1 MNTTN
6 GKNKKKHII
15 RDMDKPL
22 LIVTGLLILVGTLSI
37 VSASANESISRYS
50 NSSVYYYFYRHA
62 FMLAVGIIGALVIHR
77 LPTKYYKIIAP
88 VLWVGVASLLVGLF
102 IYGSVHRGALNWIPI
117 AGVKVQPSEFS
128 KPVIIVMISL
138 LFERMNK
145 KFNNNNF
152 NPWIYTTLW
161 IAIGVVIPVIVFFQ
175 DDLGTASIIFL
186 ISGFMYLAGP
196 LDKKVRNKH
205 ILILTLAAVLC
216 ISSYGMAK
224 GKIFSTEQV
233 ERLTQFYNPCSR
245 YDDSGYQI
253 CNCFI
258 AINDGGI
265 TGLGIGKSKQKYSYI
280 PEAYTDSIFA
290 IIVEEEGLIM
300 GLFILTLFAILVCR
314 IINISRKASTM
325 RGRYI
330 AFGVAIY
337 FMAHMMFNLGGLL
350 GLLPLTGVPLP
361 LISYGGSFTVSF
373 LAAIALVQRV
383 NIETKNQRI
392 KIDKI

>member
-1 MNTTN
+1 MNRKL
-6 GKNKKKHII
+6 KNI
-15 RDMDKPL
+15 
-22 LIVTGLLILVGTLSI
+22 
-37 VSASANESISRYS
+37 
-50 NSSVYYYFYRHA
+50 
-62 FMLAVGIIGALVIHR
+62 
-77 LPTKYYKIIAP
+77 
-88 VLWVGVASLLVGLF
+88 
-102 IYGSVHRGALNWIPI
+102 
-117 AGVKVQPSEFS
+117 
-128 KPVIIVMISL
+128 
-138 LFERMNK
+138 
-145 KFNNNNF
+145 NF
-152 NPWIYTTLW
+152 NPWIFTLSW
-161 IAIGVVIPVIVFFQ
+161 IVIGVIIPIIIFFQ
-175 DDLGTASIIFL
+175 DDLGTASIIMF

-196 LDKKVRNKH
+196 LDKNIRNKH
-205 ILILTLAAVLC
+205 IIVLAVAGILC
-216 ISSYGMAK
+216 ISVYGMAK

-233 ERLTQFYNPCSR
+233 ERLTQFYNPCSN

-290 IIVEEEGLIM
+290 IIIEEDGLII

-314 IINISRKASTM
+314 IINISRKASTL

-337 FMAHMMFNLGGLL
+337 FMAHMVFNLGGLL
-350 GLLPLTGVPLP
+350 GILPLTGVPLP